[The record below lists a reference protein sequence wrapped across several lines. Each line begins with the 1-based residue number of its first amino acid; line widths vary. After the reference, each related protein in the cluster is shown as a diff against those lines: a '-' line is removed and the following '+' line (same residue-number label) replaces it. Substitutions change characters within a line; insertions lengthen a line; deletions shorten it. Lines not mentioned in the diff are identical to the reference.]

1 MTAPLVARM
10 VIDAQSEFAR
20 AIAHIPSAGRGP
32 RLGRLNTAAWT
43 IAHTASIHD
52 LWLNAFCRRRDR
64 DPWLQAWGK
73 EQQALPDGDAIVT
86 SFTESLAAYERIAS
100 ELAAY
105 LEALSDAD
113 LAPVIE
119 LFAGSEWE
127 GQTVG
132 YLIARA
138 SAHLFAHAGEMS
150 VIASLVLTE
159 DRDLGLPGRMAHSL
173 GAGGE
178 ARDLVDGPPIVVP
191 LLLDARSEFRRVAAA
206 TPVPSQVGAFRRLS
220 AGSWIVAHIAAQ
232 DDQLWN
238 VGALEWDADPWLT
251 ALDVGY
257 GAPPSELDYA
267 PALAALDRSF
277 GRSLPFLEALDDTQF
292 ERVLRKSS
300 TTARANQTVGDMVVR
315 QTAHL
320 FALTG
325 ELAAISSLAGAYDP
339 RLPGGLDHV
348 AALWQVSSN

>member
-20 AIAHIPSAGRGP
+20 AIAHVPSAGRGP
-32 RLGRLNTAAWT
+32 RLGRLNTAAWA

-52 LWLNAFCRRRDR
+52 LWLNVFCRARDR

-73 EQQALPDGDAIVT
+73 EQQALPEGDALVT
-86 SFTESLAAYERIAS
+86 SFSEALAAYERIAP

-105 LEALSDAD
+105 LDALSDAD

-119 LFAGSEWE
+119 LFAGSDWE
-127 GQTVG
+127 GRTVG

-150 VIASLVLTE
+150 VIASLVLTG
-159 DRDLGLPGRMAHSL
+159 DRDLGLPGRMKHSL
-173 GAGGE
+173 GDGGE
-178 ARDLVDGPPIVVP
+178 ARDLADGPPIVVP
-191 LLLDARSEFRRVAAA
+191 LLFDARGEFRRVAAA

-232 DDQLWN
+232 DDQVWN
-238 VGALEWDADPWLT
+238 VGALEGDADPWLA

-257 GAPPSELDYA
+257 GASPSEPDFVQ
-267 PALAALDRSF
+267 ALAALDRSF
-277 GRSLPFLEALDDTQF
+277 ERTLPFLEGLDDTQF
-292 ERVLRKSS
+292 ERVFRKSS
-300 TTARANQTVGDMVVR
+300 TAARANQTVGDMVVR

-320 FALTG
+320 FALSG
-325 ELAAISSLAGAYDP
+325 ALAAINSLAGAHDP
-339 RLPGGLDHV
+339 GLPGALDYV
-348 AALWQVSSN
+348 DAAWGAWSN

>member
-20 AIAHIPSAGRGP
+20 AIAHVPPAGRGP
-32 RLGRLNTAAWT
+32 RLGRLNTAAWA

-52 LWLNAFCRRRDR
+52 LWLNAFCRGRDR

-73 EQQALPDGDAIVT
+73 AQQALPEGDALDT
-86 SFTESLAAYERIAS
+86 SFSEALAAYERIAP

-105 LEALSDAD
+105 LDALSDAD

-127 GQTVG
+127 GRTVG
-132 YLIARA
+132 YLVARA

-159 DRDLGLPGRMAHSL
+159 DRDLGLPGRMKHSL
-173 GAGGE
+173 GEGGE
-178 ARDLVDGPPIVVP
+178 ARDLADGPPIIVP
-191 LLLDARSEFRRVAAA
+191 LLFDARGEFRRVAAA

-238 VGALEWDADPWLT
+238 VGALEGDADPWLA

-257 GAPPSELDYA
+257 GSPPSEPDYA
-267 PALAALDRSF
+267 QALAALDRSF
-277 GRSLPFLEALDDTQF
+277 ERSLAFLEGLDETQF
-292 ERVLRKSS
+292 ERVFRKSS
-300 TTARANQTVGDMVVR
+300 TAARANQTVGDMVVR

-320 FALTG
+320 VALTG
-325 ELAAISSLAGAYDP
+325 ELAAISSLAGAHDP
-339 RLPGGLDHV
+339 GLPGALDHV
-348 AALWQVSSN
+348 AALWQVSSD